1 MFVFETNRKR
11 LFSISSKTIL
21 HGMFHFCL
29 DIEKE
34 CLPHEY
40 DDLKVQA
47 SVPDML
53 DVIKNTQNMHII
65 ENVLDYL
72 SVNMLKEY
80 DE

>member
-1 MFVFETNRKR
+1 
-11 LFSISSKTIL
+11 
-21 HGMFHFCL
+21 MFHFCL

-40 DDLKVQA
+40 DELKMQA

-53 DVIKNTQNMHII
+53 GVIKNTQNMHII

-72 SVNMLKEY
+72 SVTMLKEC

>member
-1 MFVFETNRKR
+1 
-11 LFSISSKTIL
+11 
-21 HGMFHFCL
+21 MFHFCL

-40 DDLKVQA
+40 DDLKMQA

>member
-1 MFVFETNRKR
+1 
-11 LFSISSKTIL
+11 
-21 HGMFHFCL
+21 MFHFCL

-53 DVIKNTQNMHII
+53 DVIKNTHII